1 MLTSHKLGTIIAIS
15 MGGNDAAK
23 HKLNI
28 TAMTQEI
35 FNKNKEYLESNDVKV
50 IVQGLWDNKPF
61 SAEIECYTP
70 AGEDMIID
78 LEELSRDALQ
88 EYIDSFD
95 INENVSMWWPNGQ
108 PSGVPFSN
116 IKEHYEDYEEW
127 LDDLERISEG
137 MA

>member
-1 MLTSHKLGTIIAIS
+1 
-15 MGGNDAAK
+15 
-23 HKLNI
+23 
-28 TAMTQEI
+28 MTQEI
-35 FNKNKEYLESNDVKV
+35 FNKNKEYLESNDVRV
-50 IVQGLWDNKPF
+50 IEQGLWDNKPF
-61 SAEIECYTP
+61 SAELECYTP

-95 INENVSMWWPNGQ
+95 INENVSMWWPNGHKVEDK
-108 PSGVPFSN
+108 GIPFDN

-137 MA
+137 ME

>member
-1 MLTSHKLGTIIAIS
+1 
-15 MGGNDAAK
+15 
-23 HKLNI
+23 
-28 TAMTQEI
+28 MTQEI
-35 FNKNKEYLESNDVKV
+35 FNKNKEYLESNDVRV
-50 IVQGLWDNKPF
+50 IAQGLWDNKPF
-61 SAEIECYTP
+61 SAELECYTP

-95 INENVSMWWPNGQ
+95 INENVLLWWENGQ
-108 PSGVPFSN
+108 PTDIPFDN

-127 LDDLERISEG
+127 LEDLERISEG

>member
-1 MLTSHKLGTIIAIS
+1 
-15 MGGNDAAK
+15 
-23 HKLNI
+23 
-28 TAMTQEI
+28 MTQEI

-50 IVQGLWDNKPF
+50 IAQGLWNNKPF
-61 SAEIECYTP
+61 SAELECYTP

-108 PSGVPFSN
+108 RTQGLPFDN
-116 IKEHYEDYEEW
+116 IREHYEDYEEW

-137 MA
+137 ME

>member
-1 MLTSHKLGTIIAIS
+1 
-15 MGGNDAAK
+15 
-23 HKLNI
+23 
-28 TAMTQEI
+28 MTQDI

-50 IVQGLWDNKPF
+50 FEQGLWDNKPF
-61 SAEIECYTP
+61 SAELECYTP

-95 INENVSMWWPNGQ
+95 INEKVSMWWKDGR
-108 PSGVPFSN
+108 PSYIPFDN
-116 IKEHYEDYEEW
+116 IKEHYDDYEEW
-127 LDDLERISEG
+127 LEDLSRISEG